1 MSLWLWLF
9 ADCLLTPPRI
19 TVTFSISDL
28 QNYEPDFSPEE
39 DGAFGDELDEY
50 QGSSQQ
56 QQSLQQ
62 QKRGNAELESEAE
75 EFELDEDE
83 PSGTV
88 PVRLNIVIEKPNKG
102 ALNVEAVAQD
112 GTVVVENVFYYND
125 PKIALN
131 ADPEAVHK
139 GVNAYSGPMF
149 GSLDEDL
156 QILLERYLEERGIN
170 SALAVFVTDFIDYKE
185 QKEYLNWLKNVKA
198 FVDA

>member
-1 MSLWLWLF
+1 
-9 ADCLLTPPRI
+9 
-19 TVTFSISDL
+19 
-28 QNYEPDFSPEE
+28 
-39 DGAFGDELDEY
+39 
-50 QGSSQQ
+50 
-56 QQSLQQ
+56 
-62 QKRGNAELESEAE
+62 
-75 EFELDEDE
+75 
-83 PSGTV
+83 
-88 PVRLNIVIEKPNKG
+88 VRLNIVIEKPNKG

-185 QKEYLNWLKNVKA
+185 QKEYLNWLNNVKA